1 MYFWILFISLRIYYL
16 LSIINCVSVFIFC
29 LEILFHLLFLAMI
42 GCILYGGVCFSTREM
57 LNQHLNKKAEAV
69 VAIKAKEQG
78 HLGQIILTSSP
89 NTGSSSS
96 SPCPRTTSSFPQ
108 GIFCGFLAG
117 LLGQSASYPFDIVRR
132 RMQTYS
138 PAQLGHSKFKIPK
151 KYIFR
156 IEKHIFFFAIS
167 NINFCDYKNP
177 FLQKKN
183 FKTMKKYNYALFSTF
198 QVIV

>member
-1 MYFWILFISLRIYYL
+1 
-16 LSIINCVSVFIFC
+16 
-29 LEILFHLLFLAMI
+29 MI

-96 SPCPRTTSSFPQ
+96 PCPRTTSSFPQ

-138 PAQLGHSKFKIPK
+138 PAQLRHSKFRIPK
-151 KYIFR
+151 KV
-156 IEKHIFFFAIS
+156 H
-167 NINFCDYKNP
+167 
-177 FLQKKN
+177 
-183 FKTMKKYNYALFSTF
+183 F
-198 QVIV
+198 QN

>member
-29 LEILFHLLFLAMI
+29 LEILFYLLFLAMI

-96 SPCPRTTSSFPQ
+96 SSPCPRTTSSFPQ
-108 GIFCGFLAG
+108 GIFCGLLAG

-138 PAQLGHSKFKIPK
+138 PAQLGQSKYKIPK
-151 KYIFR
+151 KV
-156 IEKHIFFFAIS
+156 H
-167 NINFCDYKNP
+167 
-177 FLQKKN
+177 
-183 FKTMKKYNYALFSTF
+183 F
-198 QVIV
+198 QN

>member
-1 MYFWILFISLRIYYL
+1 
-16 LSIINCVSVFIFC
+16 
-29 LEILFHLLFLAMI
+29 MI

-117 LLGQSASYPFDIVRR
+117 LLGQSASYPFDMGAYFYYVSIKGGGGV
-132 RMQTYS
+132 
-138 PAQLGHSKFKIPK
+138 SK
-151 KYIFR
+151 
-156 IEKHIFFFAIS
+156 
-167 NINFCDYKNP
+167 
-177 FLQKKN
+177 L
-183 FKTMKKYNYALFSTF
+183 STF
-198 QVIV
+198 FYKEGGGL

>member
-1 MYFWILFISLRIYYL
+1 MKKKYLGVINKCSKYKSKKTSCIFGFCSFLFG
-16 LSIINCVSVFIFC
+16 SIIHYQLLIVCLCLFSVQKSFFIF
-29 LEILFHLLFLAMI
+29 LFLAMI

-151 KYIFR
+151 KV
-156 IEKHIFFFAIS
+156 H
-167 NINFCDYKNP
+167 
-177 FLQKKN
+177 
-183 FKTMKKYNYALFSTF
+183 F
-198 QVIV
+198 QN

>member
-1 MYFWILFISLRIYYL
+1 MYFWILFISLRMYYL

-151 KYIFR
+151 KV
-156 IEKHIFFFAIS
+156 H
-167 NINFCDYKNP
+167 
-177 FLQKKN
+177 
-183 FKTMKKYNYALFSTF
+183 F
-198 QVIV
+198 QN

>member
-1 MYFWILFISLRIYYL
+1 M
-16 LSIINCVSVFIFC
+16 FIFC

-151 KYIFR
+151 KVHFQNWKKHFFLHFLKSIFA
-156 IEKHIFFFAIS
+156 EKKS
-167 NINFCDYKNP
+167 SKQWKNTIMHCFP
-177 FLQKKN
+177 R
-183 FKTMKKYNYALFSTF
+183 SRS
-198 QVIV
+198 